1 MTICGG
7 RDFGF
12 QECPPT
18 IIIVPHTFTN
28 PLEIKLRIHMSFL
41 ADLHWRGLVHQT
53 TFDEGLEAWLEEKP
67 RTVYAGFDPTADSLH
82 VGSLLG
88 LIVLRR
94 FQKAGHKP
102 IALVGGAT
110 GMIGDPSGKSAER
123 NLLSKEA
130 LEHNVSKLG
139 EQMSRFLDFD
149 AGDCSAQLVN
159 NIDWTGPWSYLEFL
173 RDIGKNFPVNV
184 MLAKD
189 SVKSRLG
196 RGDDDGQSG
205 GMSYTEFS
213 YMLLQAY
220 DFVHLNQKF
229 GCEIQAGGSDQWGN
243 ITAGIDLARRMHG
256 AQLYGLTWPLLTKS
270 DGTKMGKT
278 ESGAIWLSAERTS
291 PYQFFQYWVNVDDAD
306 VGGCLRMLTELDRAE
321 IEALDNARETDPGRR
336 ESQKKLAEELTRLVH
351 GEEGLQ
357 AAERATQIFFGAEIS
372 DLSDDQL
379 GQIFADVP
387 SQEVSRSRLTDDSLT
402 IVDALVEAGL
412 AKSKGEA
419 RRTVGQ
425 GGAYV
430 NNSRVEGVETVL
442 TESHLASESVVVL
455 RSGKRKYALLRFV

>member
-1 MTICGG
+1 MT
-7 RDFGF
+7 FF
-12 QECPPT
+12 EELQ
-18 IIIVPHTFTN
+18 
-28 PLEIKLRIHMSFL
+28 
-41 ADLHWRGLVHQT
+41 WRGLVHQT
-53 TFDEGLEAWLEEKP
+53 TADEKISAWLDEKP

-94 FQKAGHKP
+94 FQQAGHKP
-102 IALVGGAT
+102 IAVVGGAT

-130 LEHNVSKLG
+130 LAKNVEG
-139 EQMSRFLDFD
+139 IGQQMRQFLDFE
-149 AGDCSAQLVN
+149 AKENAAVLAN
-159 NIDWTGPWSYLEFL
+159 NFDWTGSWSYLEFL

-196 RGDDDGQSG
+196 RGEEDANDDAT

-220 DFVHLNQKF
+220 DFVHLHDEH

-243 ITAGIDLARRMHG
+243 ITAGIDLARRMG
-256 AQLYGLTWPLLTKS
+256 RPQLLGLTWPLLTKS

-278 ESGAIWLSAERTS
+278 ESGAVWLDPARTS

-306 VGGCLRMLTELDRAE
+306 ASKCLRMLTDLSREQ
-321 IEALDNARETDPGRR
+321 IEDIETVQTAHPEKRTA
-336 ESQKKLAEELTRLVH
+336 QKRLAEELTRLVH
-351 GEEGLQ
+351 GEQGLEV
-357 AAERATQIFFGAEIS
+357 AERATSIFFGAEIA
-372 DLSDDQL
+372 DLNDEQL
-379 GQIFADVP
+379 GQIFSEVP
-387 SQEVSRSRLTDDSLT
+387 SKELPSDKLTGEGLP
-402 IVDALVEAGL
+402 IIEALREAGL
-412 AKSKGEA
+412 SKSNGEA
-419 RRTVGQ
+419 RRTVEQ

-430 NNSRVEGVETVL
+430 NNRRVAGIEQTV
-442 TESHLASESVVVL
+442 TTADLASETTVVL
-455 RSGKRKYALLRFV
+455 RSGKKKYALLRFK